1 MTIQAQQ
8 SQKQNVYQSN
18 LNRLT
23 RWFGLMV
30 IIPALVLPI
39 YQQFLHDCRD
49 AASIMPRADAYLG
62 AHILGAT
69 CSTFL
74 LFGLIAIYMRHAAK
88 VGKFGLIALIVALFG
103 QAAWA
108 GGLLVDGTF
117 NSLLAIYNPE
127 LQTNIHTASSL
138 GVAAPSGVFE
148 GLLRNFELLFAI
160 NILSYLV
167 GYIMM
172 GIMIVR
178 ARVMPR
184 IIGILF
190 IIGALLIATS
200 LITPPWVE
208 SVGYVALA
216 AAFAWAGFLLWR
228 RTPSYG

>member
-1 MTIQAQQ
+1 M
-8 SQKQNVYQSN
+8 
-18 LNRLT
+18 
-23 RWFGLMV
+23 
-30 IIPALVLPI
+30 
-39 YQQFLHDCRD
+39 
-49 AASIMPRADAYLG
+49 
-62 AHILGAT
+62 
-69 CSTFL
+69 
-74 LFGLIAIYMRHAAK
+74 
-88 VGKFGLIALIVALFG
+88 GKFGLIALIVVLFG

-117 NSLLAIYNPE
+117 NSLLAIYDPE
-127 LQTNIHTASSL
+127 LQTNIHTASHL
-138 GVAAPSGVFE
+138 AATSGVFE

-167 GYIMM
+167 GYIML

-184 IIGILF
+184 LIGILLM
-190 IIGALLIATS
+190 IGALLIATS

-216 AAFAWAGFLLWR
+216 AAFAWAGFLLGR